1 MESSNFRVK
10 LIFFLG
16 ALGGLLYGY
25 DTGVISGAL
34 LFIKNDIPLTDFTKG
49 LVVSSMLIGAIFGS
63 GFSGPLSDKFGR
75 RRLVFAVAVVFII
88 GALLL
93 ATAQAMIMLVIG
105 RFIIGLAVGGS
116 SAIVP
121 VYLSEMAPT
130 DSRGSLSSLNQLMIT
145 IGILAS
151 YLVNYAFAD
160 MEAWRW
166 MVGLAVVPSAILM
179 AGVYFMP
186 ESPRWLLEHRSET
199 SARNV
204 MAITRNQQEIDKEI
218 DEMKEIIR
226 ISESTWTVLKSLWL
240 RPILV
245 IGCIFALLQQI
256 IGINAIIYYA
266 PTIFSQAGLGNA
278 TAILGTAG
286 IGTVNVIVTIFAIQI
301 MDKIDRKKLLITG
314 NIGMV
319 SSLLI
324 MAGFVWTVGLDST
337 IGAWVIV
344 LCLTLFI
351 VFFAFTWGPILWIML
366 PELFP
371 MRARGAA
378 TGIAT
383 LSLSIGSLLVAQFF
397 PMLTAVMGIH
407 QVFLIFAFIGVLA
420 MIFVIKYLPET
431 RGRSLEEIEVDLR
444 NRTSSAKLSEIDES

>member
-1 MESSNFRVK
+1 MEKSNFRTK

-25 DTGVISGAL
+25 DTGVISGAIL
-34 LFIKNDIPLTDFTKG
+34 YIANDIPLTSTTKG
-49 LVVSSMLIGAIFGS
+49 LVVSSMLVGAIFGA
-63 GFSGPLSDKFGR
+63 GASGPLSDKLGR
-75 RRLVFAVAVVFII
+75 RKLVFIIAIVFII
-88 GALLL
+88 GALIL
-93 ATAQAMIMLVIG
+93 AFAQSMIVLVLG

-116 SAIVP
+116 TAIVP

-130 DSRGSLSSLNQLMIT
+130 EARGSLSSLNQLMIT
-145 IGILAS
+145 IGILLS
-151 YLVNYAFAD
+151 YLVNYALAD

-166 MVGLAVVPSAILM
+166 MVGLAVVPSLILM
-179 AGVYFMP
+179 IGVYFMP
-186 ESPRWLLEHRSET
+186 ESPRWLLEHKSE
-199 SARNV
+199 SAARKV
-204 MAITRNQQEIDKEI
+204 MAITRQQGEIDKEI
-218 DEMKEIIR
+218 DEMKEIIQ
-226 ISESTWTVLKSLWL
+226 ISESTWTVLKSVWL
-240 RPILV
+240 RPVLI
-245 IGCIFALLQQI
+245 IGCLFALFQQI

-266 PTIFSQAGLGNA
+266 PTIFSKAGLGDA
-278 TAILGTAG
+278 TAILGTVG
-286 IGTVNVIVTIFAIQI
+286 IGTVNVIVTIFAIII

-324 MAGFVWTVGLDST
+324 MAGFAWTVGLTST
-337 IGAWVIV
+337 VGAWVIV
-344 LCLTLFI
+344 ACLTLFI
-351 VFFAFTWGPILWIML
+351 VFFAFTWGPILWVML

-383 LSLSIGSLLVAQFF
+383 LALSIGSLLVAQFF
-397 PMLTAVMGIH
+397 PKLTEIMPLE
-407 QVFLIFAFIGVLA
+407 QVFLIFAAIGIIA

-444 NRTSSAKLSEIDES
+444 NRTSTATLSNIDEK